1 MKNKTDEKCLDAFDD
16 YRCQRPKKYHGK
28 HRDDSGNFLVMWT
41 DGGKERVLR
50 ERERE
55 QEKKASTVPV

>member
-16 YRCQRPKKYHGK
+16 YRCQRPAGHKGK
-28 HRDDSGNFLVMWT
+28 HWDDSGNFFVMWT
-41 DGGKERVLR
+41 QKGKERVL
-50 ERERE
+50 RERE